1 MSEDG
6 FYSATLDSSIGRIM
20 IFIVPKSCQISLRN
34 VVIDAFK
41 QECKFVSFVNFEK
54 ENETAEERIKSVYEN
69 NEGLI
74 LLNIQDGDN
83 IEEVEQ
89 EEGET
94 QETTEDAKVEET
106 TEPVETVEKPIET
119 VPVLETVPEKV
130 PIVPTENK
138 NQKRK
143 NKHKP
148 PQNKTHQN

>member
-89 EEGET
+89 EGAA
-94 QETTEDAKVEET
+94 QENTTENTTEET

-138 NQKRK
+138 NTKRR